1 MIAIWMAWACAE
13 SPVEEAFEPEANGA
27 PVALPAAR
35 PEDAVGVVVA
45 PRDATVSAEVGG
57 VLVTVRH
64 DIGSLVS
71 AGDPLGTIEPASRGA
86 EVQAVSRELEAAQVA
101 EADARAVEDAALRR
115 AVAER
120 GLRAEGA
127 TSTDALADAELAVSR
142 AHASVER
149 ATAVVRATEA
159 RLGGLQAEL
168 ERRHLRAPFAG
179 RIAQWLRA
187 PGEHV
192 AVGDRVVR
200 VVGEGVPWV
209 RFAVVPR
216 VASLL
221 APGSVVEVRAEGG
234 DELGMAE
241 VVRVAP
247 EVDAASQLVFVEAR
261 LAEHT
266 AAVPGQDAWV
276 RIP

>member
-1 MIAIWMAWACAE
+1 MIGMWLAWACAD
-13 SPVEEAFEPEANGA
+13 A
-27 PVALPAAR
+27 PVGEPSEPAASVGPVAVAAAR
-35 PEDAVGVVVA
+35 SEDAVGVVVA

-57 VLVTVRH
+57 VLVTMTH
-64 DIGSLVS
+64 DIGSRVS
-71 AGDPLGTIEPASRGA
+71 AGEPLGSIEPASRGA
-86 EVQAVSRELEAAQVA
+86 EVQAVSRELEAARVA
-101 EADARAVEDAALRR
+101 EADARAVQDAAQRR

-127 TSTDALADAELAVSR
+127 TSTDALADAELAVAR
-142 AHASVER
+142 AQASVER

-179 RIAQWLRA
+179 RIAQWLRV

-216 VASLL
+216 VAASL
-221 APGSVVEVRAEGG
+221 APGREVEVRAEGG
-234 DELGMAE
+234 DELGTAE

-247 EVDAASQLVFVEAR
+247 EVDASSQLVFVEAR
-261 LAEHT
+261 MVEPT

-276 RIP
+276 RMP